1 MQTPEIV
8 NFTVMATVGVAFLQQ
23 QLSDNTAS
31 RVRQF
36 EQIVAACAA
45 VLQFLGRPRFL
56 DSLFQLW
63 SGLTHSLILMEALLF
78 PEQPVQTSSQ
88 LALPREN
95 LPLSS
100 IMDDRFQQ
108 WAPLIPLAIQSL
120 AEYTDWFHEKYDEN
134 LHKEMAALL
143 DDAMLLFQSI
153 YQILQLRPDATAAAH
168 AAPDTGGPDTAP
180 TVVIAPFALPD
191 TVTPADPWTST

>member
-1 MQTPEIV
+1 
-8 NFTVMATVGVAFLQQ
+8 
-23 QLSDNTAS
+23 
-31 RVRQF
+31 
-36 EQIVAACAA
+36 
-45 VLQFLGRPRFL
+45 
-56 DSLFQLW
+56 
-63 SGLTHSLILMEALLF
+63 
-78 PEQPVQTSSQ
+78 
-88 LALPREN
+88 
-95 LPLSS
+95 
-100 IMDDRFQQ
+100 
-108 WAPLIPLAIQSL
+108 LAIQSL

-180 TVVIAPFALPD
+180 TGVIAPFALPD